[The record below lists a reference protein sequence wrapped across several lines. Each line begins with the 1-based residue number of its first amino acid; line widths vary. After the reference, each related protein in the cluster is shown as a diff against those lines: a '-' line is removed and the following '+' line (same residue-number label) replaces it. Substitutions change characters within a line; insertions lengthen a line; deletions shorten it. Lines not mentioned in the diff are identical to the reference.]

1 MPGQV
6 VSAQP
11 GQPFVDDRVGCGVMG
26 ASAIADT
33 VVDPSLFRLGREF
46 AAWPEMTPR
55 QNSSGGEERLGNTSS
70 AVTNTFAAC
79 SSPTRLPCCAMPAID
94 QQVTVEGVRF
104 CSASSWRPGLSM
116 SRCQP
121 FAPGIGRRS
130 ARPASPTRNRCAAR
144 APPLPPVTR
153 ATAP

>member
-55 QNSSGGEERLGNTSS
+55 QNSSGGEERLGTTSKS
-70 AVTNTFAAC
+70 GDKYIRRLLIADAVAVLRHARNRPTGDGRGSQILFGELMA
-79 SSPTRLPCCAMPAID
+79 TRLVYLAMSTLRSGHRTAICTPC
-94 QQVTVEGVRF
+94 
-104 CSASSWRPGLSM
+104 
-116 SRCQP
+116 
-121 FAPGIGRRS
+121 FAN
-130 ARPASPTRNRCAAR
+130 A
-144 APPLPPVTR
+144 
-153 ATAP
+153 

>member
-55 QNSSGGEERLGNTSS
+55 QNSSGGEERLGTTSKS
-70 AVTNTFAAC
+70 GDKYIRRLLIADAVAVLRHAHNR
-79 SSPTRLPCCAMPAID
+79 PTGD
-94 QQVTVEGVRF
+94 
-104 CSASSWRPGLSM
+104 
-116 SRCQP
+116 
-121 FAPGIGRRS
+121 GRGS
-130 ARPASPTRNRCAAR
+130 
-144 APPLPPVTR
+144 
-153 ATAP
+153 